1 MPKKETTKFHYR
13 IVAKFVSKVGKDEVE
28 NNRDY
33 IEAINLFEKALK
45 EISVKSN
52 RTEGRIEI
60 CARKNPGERDF
71 DVIFER

>member
-1 MPKKETTKFHYR
+1 
-13 IVAKFVSKVGKDEVE
+13 VGKDEVE

-52 RTEGRIEI
+52 WTEGRIES

-71 DVIFER
+71 DIIFERIKK